1 MKRKFTTA
9 TRIFKLCYEFLDLNA
24 IFRLVI
30 NETFLYC
37 FLAHLGVPTWVVLI
51 IQYQEMFR
59 IIDYRRLLYF
69 PAPHRAFHSKT
80 PERAKK
86 EKNCYCS
93 LYNTRKILIS
103 RKKEWLVVLDDHL
116 SLSWYFWIEKKSID
130 EIWWENYSKT
140 HISTTAEFPDNFYF
154 CHFLLLD
161 FFASSFSESFFA
173 TVRLK

>member
-1 MKRKFTTA
+1 MHWRHLILF
-9 TRIFKLCYEFLDLNA
+9 FKTLYKSA
-24 IFRLVI
+24 FRGTYLSSTYHPI
-30 NETFLYC
+30 PRNL
-37 FLAHLGVPTWVVLI
+37 
-51 IQYQEMFR
+51 R

-161 FFASSFSESFFA
+161 FFAS
-173 TVRLK
+173 